1 MIDVADGTPHHA
13 TLDALI
19 GAARAELEAR
29 PYRAARLELS
39 LPLTFLAPRKRLQ
52 TEPFAAI

>member
-29 PYRAARLELS
+29 PYRAARLELAF
-39 LPLTFLAPRKRLQ
+39 P
-52 TEPFAAI
+52 